1 MKPTKQSKPMQN
13 FFLLHICS
21 KEDDIIRTIP
31 LEPHEVDIMKQ
42 LITDVHD
49 NETGGVTIH
58 LKLQS
63 QYIITNEISN

>member
-1 MKPTKQSKPMQN
+1 MKPTKQSKPIQN

-21 KEDDIIRTIP
+21 KEDDVIRTIP
-31 LEPHEVDIMKQ
+31 IEPHEVDIMKQ

-63 QYIITNEISN
+63 QYIITDEVSN

>member
-1 MKPTKQSKPMQN
+1 MKQKQSKPMQN

-21 KEDDIIRTIP
+21 KKDDVIRTIP
-31 LEPHEVDIMKQ
+31 IEPHEVDIMKL
-42 LITDVHD
+42 LITDIYD

-63 QYIITNEISN
+63 NYIITNEIPN